1 MGQQGSVLREEL
13 ELERGGRLAAEQL
26 AERLNGRVG
35 RVRGLC
41 RLLGRSLERWSG
53 GEPRRSNITT
63 TPGCGQSDRRW
74 SNGLITV

>member
-26 AERLNGRVG
+26 AERLNGRVS

-53 GEPRRSNITT
+53 GEPAIKNPSRSPSQN
-63 TPGCGQSDRRW
+63 PSRNPSQAGP
-74 SNGLITV
+74 